1 MKNKLIAVIL
11 MLSVCVSILVT
22 GCSSSDDAALNQID
36 AAALT
41 DTQREEYISKYLVAD
56 GTVLS
61 QDDYEPVS
69 GSINGTDGMSLVLE
83 TDEFGLY
90 VDFSSTAIAVVDKR
104 EEAED
109 IYYYHSNPEALGLTG
124 ASNSVLEIEAYDST
138 NKKYEFNTTDNC
150 IDDPTYYKIVQMK
163 DGHTI
168 RLIYTI
174 VTTRIK
180 NWCLRF

>member
-36 AAALT
+36 AASLT
-41 DTQREEYISKYLVAD
+41 EEQREEYISKYLVAD
-56 GTVLS
+56 GKVLS

-69 GSINGTDGMSLVLE
+69 GAINGTDGMSLVLE

-109 IYYYHSNPEALGLTG
+109 IYYYHSNPEALGITG
-124 ASNSVLEIEAYDST
+124 ASNSVLEIEA
-138 NKKYEFNTTDNC
+138 
-150 IDDPTYYKIVQMK
+150 
-163 DGHTI
+163 
-168 RLIYTI
+168 
-174 VTTRIK
+174 
-180 NWCLRF
+180 

>member
-61 QDDYEPVS
+61 QDD
-69 GSINGTDGMSLVLE
+69 
-83 TDEFGLY
+83 
-90 VDFSSTAIAVVDKR
+90 
-104 EEAED
+104 
-109 IYYYHSNPEALGLTG
+109 
-124 ASNSVLEIEAYDST
+124 
-138 NKKYEFNTTDNC
+138 
-150 IDDPTYYKIVQMK
+150 
-163 DGHTI
+163 
-168 RLIYTI
+168 
-174 VTTRIK
+174 
-180 NWCLRF
+180 